1 MIKTKSISDQ
11 VDPADGKRI
20 LIMRLWPRNYS
31 KEKLCLK
38 EWRPDLAPSNKLR
51 QDWYAKSITW
61 NQYVTRYLQEMQN
74 QENAIRQLAAMAKT
88 ETITLL
94 CIENETNPHCHRHLL
109 KRLMEQAIQHP
120 SGSQDDDNDSSN
132 TDRIGLSGPPSGST
146 RPQTHERR

>member
-1 MIKTKSISDQ
+1 MVKTKSIR
-11 VDPADGKRI
+11 DPVEPSDGKRI

-31 KEKLCLK
+31 HEQLCLA

-51 QDWYAKSITW
+51 QDWYAESITW
-61 NQYVTRYLQEMQN
+61 DQYVTRYLNEMQT
-74 QENAIRQLAAMAKT
+74 QQDAITELAQTATT

-109 KRLMEQAIQHP
+109 KRLMEQGIQHP
-120 SGSQDDDNDSSN
+120 SGSQDDNDSSN
-132 TDRIGLSGPPSGST
+132 TDRIGLSGTPSGSA